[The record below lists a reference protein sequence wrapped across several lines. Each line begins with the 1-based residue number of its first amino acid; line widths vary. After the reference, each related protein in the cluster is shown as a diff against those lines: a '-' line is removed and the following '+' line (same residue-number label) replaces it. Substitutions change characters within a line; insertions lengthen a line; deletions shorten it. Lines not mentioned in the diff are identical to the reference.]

1 MTRFV
6 VMDPPSRLP
15 AAETVFVR
23 DRFSWLAFLFPF
35 VWLLWNRL
43 WLATLG
49 FVVAAAAIGFAFR
62 AVGSGYGQF
71 AILALCAL
79 VALEGPAWR
88 IAKLRRLGYAETA
101 ILNADG
107 LEDAE
112 RIYADRAAQETP
124 APRLALTPAGRQA
137 ARAVRT
143 LLDPI
148 GG

>member
-15 AAETVFVR
+15 AAEAVFVR

-35 VWLLWNRL
+35 VWLLWHRL
-43 WLATLG
+43 WLATVG
-49 FVVAAAAIGFAFR
+49 FVAASAAMAFAFR

-71 AILALCAL
+71 GVLALCAL

-88 IAKLRRLGYAETA
+88 IAKLRRLGYTEAA

-107 LEDAE
+107 LDDAE
-112 RIYADRAAQETP
+112 RIYAESVAEAAP
-124 APRLALTPAGRQA
+124 VRRMALTPAGRQA
-137 ARAVRT
+137 SRAVRT

>member
-6 VMDPPSRLP
+6 VMDPPSRRP

-23 DRFSWLAFLFPF
+23 DRFSWLALLFPF

-43 WLATLG
+43 WLATIG
-49 FVVAAAAIGFAFR
+49 FVAASAAVAFAFR
-62 AVGSGYGQF
+62 AFGSGYTQF

-88 IAKLRRLGYAETA
+88 LAKLRRLGYTEAA
-101 ILNADG
+101 ILNADS
-107 LEDAE
+107 LDDAE
-112 RIYADRAAQETP
+112 RIYADGAANE
-124 APRLALTPAGRQA
+124 APTRPMALTPAGRQA

>member
-6 VMDPPSRLP
+6 VMVPPSRLP
-15 AAETVFVR
+15 AAEAVFVR

-49 FVVAAAAIGFAFR
+49 FVAASAAVAFAFR

-79 VALEGPAWR
+79 VALEGPA
-88 IAKLRRLGYAETA
+88 A
-101 ILNADG
+101 ADPCV
-107 LEDAE
+107 
-112 RIYADRAAQETP
+112 P
-124 APRLALTPAGRQA
+124 APERPDRSSSGCGVLPSRSGPAMVPAGA
-137 ARAVRT
+137 
-143 LLDPI
+143 LGI
-148 GG
+148 

>member
-6 VMDPPSRLP
+6 VMDPPSRRP

-23 DRFSWLAFLFPF
+23 DRFSWLALLFPF

-43 WLATLG
+43 WLATIG
-49 FVVAAAAIGFAFR
+49 FVAASAAVAFAFR
-62 AVGSGYGQF
+62 ALGSGYTQF

-79 VALEGPAWR
+79 VALEGPTWR
-88 IAKLRRLGYAETA
+88 LAKLRRLGYTEAA
-101 ILNADG
+101 ILNADS
-107 LEDAE
+107 LDDAE
-112 RIYADRAAQETP
+112 RIYAEGAANEAP
-124 APRLALTPAGRQA
+124 ARPMALTPAGRQA